1 MNDITPTELAAA
13 LTALYPDI
21 ATWWTNAAN
30 LPTNTTSAEFLAK
43 TMHGAFRA
51 ATTKNASLAAGTKIA
66 AYPAP
71 QNGAVTLDTSGNSS
85 YLASYTVQARVAVD
99 LDTAF
104 APNA

>member
-1 MNDITPTELAAA
+1 MNDITPAELAAA
-13 LTALYPDI
+13 LTALYPDV
-21 ATWWTNAAN
+21 ATWWTNAAT
-30 LPTNTTSAEFLAK
+30 LPANTTAAEFFAK

-51 ATTKNASLAAGTKIA
+51 ATTKNTSLAAGSRIA

-71 QNGAVTLDTSGNSS
+71 QNGAVTLDASGNSS
-85 YLASYTVQARVAVD
+85 YLASYTVQTRVAVD